1 MECTQIRKQSDLIR
15 RMARQYIHIL
25 RVHCLPVPLVDRRFQ
40 NLAVT
45 KLVQHEHARSGAL
58 RRLVG
63 EGLGGTHAGDG
74 GLNLPVNARQFGL
87 HLSGG
92 PQTLP

>member
-58 RRLVG
+58 RRLVIHR
-63 EGLGGTHAGDG
+63 LASILDLRPAFHCKLFLD
-74 GLNLPVNARQFGL
+74 
-87 HLSGG
+87 
-92 PQTLP
+92 